1 MIDAWFGGGGVFTP
15 DLSFALLALFVG
27 LAYTAEAATGFGS
40 IVIALTLGAQL
51 YPVPELLPLL
61 VPLSVM
67 LTTWV
72 VVRNRQHVDRALL
85 FGRVLP
91 RMAVGLA
98 LGFAIFV
105 SVSTAWL
112 TTGLG
117 VLVIAVAAVEFHRAA
132 SGAHASARP
141 LGEAGFTGATVG
153 AGIMQGAVASGGP
166 MLVYALG
173 RLGLP
178 KARFRATLAFVW
190 LALNSALVA
199 SYIATGRLDRDTAPF
214 VALLVPVVFTALAFG
229 NWLHHRLDEAAFRK
243 VVLALLGVAGV
254 ALVF

>member
-1 MIDAWFGGGGVFTP
+1 MEAAIFAP
-15 DLSFALLALFVG
+15 DVSFALLALCVG

-51 YPVPELLPLL
+51 YPVPALLPLL

-72 VVRNRQHVDRALL
+72 VLRNRQHLDRTLL

-91 RMAVGLA
+91 RMGVGLV
-98 LGFAIFV
+98 LGFGIFL
-105 SVSTAWL
+105 SVSTGWL

-117 VLVIAVAAVEFHRAA
+117 VLVIAVATLELAREL
-132 SGAHASARP
+132 SGAAAQARP
-141 LGEAGFTGATVG
+141 LGPVEFTGATVG
-153 AGIMQGAVASGGP
+153 AGVMQGAVASGGP

-178 KARFRATLAFVW
+178 KARFRATLACVW
-190 LALNSALVA
+190 LALNSALVV
-199 SYIATGRLDRDTAPF
+199 SYVATGRLDGRTAPY
-214 VALLVPVVFTALAFG
+214 VVLLVPVVIAALAFG
-229 NWLHHRLDEAAFRK
+229 NWLHHRLDEVAFRK
-243 VVLALLGVAGV
+243 LVLGLLGVAGL